1 MDELYVFSRG
11 YIESHLLEKVCR
23 VLDVRLVMGG
33 EYPTEFLEIVNDPEL
48 MFTAINGLDG
58 YRCDG
63 AGWMDE
69 DEKWVNWWGWRT
81 RGYKAGYPAVYLHT
95 TRGKDRQDR
104 IVWRGC

>member
-1 MDELYVFSRG
+1 MDELYIFNRG
-11 YIESHLLEKVCR
+11 YIESRLLEKVCR

-48 MFTAINGLDG
+48 MFTAINRLDG

-69 DEKWVNWWGWRT
+69 SDK
-81 RGYKAGYPAVYLHT
+81 
-95 TRGKDRQDR
+95 
-104 IVWRGC
+104 